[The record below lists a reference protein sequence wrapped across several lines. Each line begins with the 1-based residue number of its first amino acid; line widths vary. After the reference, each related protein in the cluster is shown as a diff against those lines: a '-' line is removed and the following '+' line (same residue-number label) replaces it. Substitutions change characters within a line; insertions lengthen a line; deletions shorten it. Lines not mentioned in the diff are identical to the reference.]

1 MKVPPR
7 LFRGVRRVMDRV
19 PAPARDLVAREAW
32 LVYRRGHE
40 LTHRLDYLF
49 WETTLRCNLQCVH
62 CGSSCSTE
70 PLPGELTTA
79 EIDDVLSAVARAYDP
94 AKVML
99 VASGGE
105 PLVREDLLEVMGRA
119 ARRGSSWGMVTN
131 GLLVDDGMV
140 ERLERA
146 GMRTVTVSVDGVE
159 AHHDEIRQRPG
170 SYRAALAALERLNRS
185 PYLSIVEAITTIN
198 SINAGDLPEV
208 LETLQEMGVRYWRIG
223 TVAPIGRA
231 KERPD
236 LLVDGEQLATALEFI
251 SRIRRTRPRVRGGA
265 RMDLSFACENY
276 VGERFERGV
285 RKHRFACWAGIR
297 TAGILAD
304 GAIGACPDIDRA
316 FVQGNVREDDFVD
329 VWENRF
335 GEYRDRGWMKAGR
348 CQDCDRWRI
357 CRGGGLH
364 YFDPQQGHNVRCH
377 HELVAGVRTDP

>member
-1 MKVPPR
+1 MERAPP
-7 LFRGVRRVMDRV
+7 G
-19 PAPARDLVAREAW
+19 ARDAIAREAW

-70 PLPGELTTA
+70 PLPGELSTA
-79 EIDDVLSAVARAYDP
+79 EIDDVFAGVARAYDP
-94 AKVML
+94 ARVML

-119 ARRGSSWGMVTN
+119 ARRGSPWGMVTN
-131 GLLVDDGMV
+131 GLLVDDAMV

-146 GMRTVTVSVDGVE
+146 GLRTVTVSVDGTE

-170 SYRAALAALERLNRS
+170 SRRAALAALERLNAS
-185 PYLSIVEAITTIN
+185 PYLSIVEAITTLN
-198 SINAGDLPEV
+198 SINAADLPDL
-208 LETLQEMGVRYWRIG
+208 LELLSDMGIRYWRIG

-231 KERPD
+231 KDRPD
-236 LLVDGEQLATALEFI
+236 LLVDGEQLAAALEFI
-251 SRIRRTRPRVRGGA
+251 ARIRRSPPRVRGGA
-265 RMDLSFACENY
+265 RLDLSFACENY
-276 VGERFERGV
+276 VGEGYERSV

-304 GAIGACPDIDRA
+304 GAIGACPDIDRH
-316 FVQGNVREDDFVD
+316 FVQGNVRDDNFVQ
-329 VWENRF
+329 VWETRF
-335 GEYRDRGWMKAGR
+335 REYRDRRWMKVGR
-348 CQDCDRWRI
+348 CERCDSWRL

-364 YFDPQQGHNVRCH
+364 YFDPQQGCNVRCH
-377 HELVAGVRTDP
+377 RELVEGDPQDP